1 MSLQVNP
8 PPENTA
14 TYSPCEGFLSR
25 KAPEH
30 HCSLSSS
37 SCQSVLRTVLLS
49 SALHTGGD
57 WGWGWGSEVGVGA
70 GRSAY
75 ELSRGRIA
83 NKFCSNESGS
93 LHPHPTLYP
102 QDPLFQN
109 EKSTEVGS
117 KTTPPYGEGKPG
129 VLGDAPEPGED
140 EGAPA
145 AAGGQPSP
153 PEGSVLPRHPEGI
166 RHVVIFQF
174 PENLQAR
181 GGWGSAS

>member
-1 MSLQVNP
+1 MPLQVNP

-14 TYSPCEGFLSR
+14 TSSPCEGVPSS

-37 SCQSVLRTVLLS
+37 SCRCAENRSTLICL
-49 SALHTGGD
+49 GG
-57 WGWGWGSEVGVGA
+57 GARGGRGV
-70 GRSAY
+70 RSTS
-75 ELSRGRIA
+75 ELSLGRI
-83 NKFCSNESGS
+83 CSNESGC

-102 QDPLFQN
+102 QDPWFPN
-109 EKSTEVGS
+109 EKRMEEGS
-117 KTTPPYGEGKPG
+117 KTTSPYGEGKPG

-166 RHVVIFQF
+166 RNIVIFQF
-174 PENLQAR
+174 LENLQAR
-181 GGWGSAS
+181 GEWGSVS

>member
-14 TYSPCEGFLSR
+14 TYSPCEGFPSS

-57 WGWGWGSEVGVGA
+57 WGGRGVGA
-70 GRSAY
+70 GSTY
-75 ELSRGRIA
+75 ELSLGRIA
-83 NKFCSNESGS
+83 NKFCSNEFGS

-145 AAGGQPSP
+145 AAGSQPSP

-174 PENLQAR
+174 LENLQAS
-181 GGWGSAS
+181 GEWGSVS